1 MAYSPANLTTEARE
15 FINCK
20 LRSASMIK
28 IPVKINGQDVSAIL
42 DTAAEVSILS
52 DQLFK
57 QLNIKPKVVKK
68 VIMHAA
74 GRDMQMAGTKL
85 DSVRLK
91 IGSQEYLEPLY
102 VAPIEDD
109 MLLGLDFLL
118 KYHARVDL
126 ESQVLHIGDKKL
138 PLIQG
143 EVFKGIKNYY
153 QQKIGFKGPL

>member
-1 MAYSPANLTTEARE
+1 
-15 FINCK
+15 
-20 LRSASMIK
+20 
-28 IPVKINGQDVSAIL
+28 
-42 DTAAEVSILS
+42 
-52 DQLFK
+52 
-57 QLNIKPKVVKK
+57 
-68 VIMHAA
+68 MHAA

-126 ESQVLHIGDKKL
+126 ESQVLHIGDKKTTINPRGSL
-138 PLIQG
+138 
-143 EVFKGIKNYY
+143 
-153 QQKIGFKGPL
+153 